1 VEEGVPAA
9 GRPQKGAITPPPN
22 PPERASAWRSMPG
35 RRTVNRCRR
44 VCKRPGARRLARP
57 RRKRILT
64 IRQKIDNYRLIFIS
78 SESIASVTVTTFA
91 LAW

>member
-9 GRPQKGAITPPPN
+9 GGPQKGAITPPSN
-22 PPERASAWRSMPG
+22 PSEGMKETG
-35 RRTVNRCRR
+35 
-44 VCKRPGARRLARP
+44 GAPVGAP
-57 RRKRILT
+57 PVGKRILT